1 MSRNVSREKR
11 LELLEKIEK
20 IRTFLSENTSE
31 EQSELLSFLG
41 DVERDVAQRRY
52 GLVFERHQEDAERHF
67 ADVAGVFTEE
77 KDLAVERFGGRDN
90 FLLEG
95 ENLLS
100 LRLLQKTHR
109 GKVKMIYI
117 DPPYNTGNKDFTY
130 SDSLVDAQD
139 GYRHSKWLSFMDVRL
154 RLARSL
160 LKKEGVIFVSIDDN
174 EMAALKLLMDDIF
187 GEDNFVASIV
197 VKSNPRGSQSA
208 KEIAGVHEYILLYAR
223 SVQDAAIIGHPLR
236 EDMLSEYSHSDE
248 KGAYRLL
255 GLRQRGG
262 FWRASERPNLY
273 YPFFVCGEDGSL
285 SLTEDERHSIAVC
298 PYQPSTGEKGTWRW
312 SQEKAERELDALV
325 ARSVR
330 RGGEQVWDVYQKD
343 YVSSGDAQRR
353 TKARSL
359 WDEKEM
365 NYQNAAAELKKLFG
379 KAVFTYAKPT
389 YLVHRCMEMIAFER
403 GDWVLDFF
411 AGSGTTGHAVMMEN
425 ARDGIERR
433 FILCTN
439 NENDI
444 CRSVTYQRLLRAMEQ
459 EGYFASLRY
468 YRTEEVPTAERMY
481 YEYAEELLRHM
492 RELIELENER
502 GTAALVLTEEELDAF
517 IQELT
522 MGKTCRKLY
531 MSCELLPNGWQTAIL
546 EEHGVRR
553 YSVPEHYYRELEEGG
568 TWN

>member
-1 MSRNVSREKR
+1 MSSNLSREKR
-11 LELLEKIEK
+11 QELLEKIGE
-20 IRTFLSENTSE
+20 IRTFLEEHGAE
-31 EQSELLSFLG
+31 EQLLASLG
-41 DVERDVAQRRY
+41 EVAREAAHKGY
-52 GLVFERHQEDAERHF
+52 GLVFEQHREDEEERL
-67 ADVAGVFTEE
+67 AAAAPVFTEQRE
-77 KDLAVERFGGRDN
+77 LAAQRGGGKDN

-95 ENLLS
+95 DNLAS

-109 GKVKMIYI
+109 GRIKMIYI

-139 GYRHSKWLSFMDVRL
+139 GYRHSKWLSFMAARL
-154 RLARSL
+154 RLARTL
-160 LKKEGVIFVSIDDN
+160 LRQDGVIFVSIDDN
-174 EMAALKLLMDDIF
+174 EMASLKLLMDEIF
-187 GEDNFVASIV
+187 GERNFVANIV

-223 SVQDAAIIGHPLR
+223 NIDCAAIIGHPLTG
-236 EDMLSEYSHSDE
+236 EMLSEYSSRDE

-273 YPFFVCGEDGSL
+273 YPFYISPEDASL
-285 SLTEDERHSIAVC
+285 SLTEDERHRVAVY
-298 PYQPSTGEKGTWRW
+298 PYQPSSGEKGTWRW
-312 SQEKAERELDALV
+312 SREKAERELDALV

-330 RGGEQVWDVYQKD
+330 RGGEQAWDIYQKD
-343 YVSSGDAQRR
+343 YVSSGGTERR
-353 TKARSL
+353 TKAKSL

-389 YLVHRCMEMIAFER
+389 YLIHRCMEMIGFES

-439 NENDI
+439 NENNI
-444 CRSVTYQRLLRAMEQ
+444 CRDVTYERLVRAMEQ
-459 EGYFASLRY
+459 EGYFSALRY
-468 YRTEEVPTAERMY
+468 YRVDYVPTADRLY
-481 YEYAEELLRHM
+481 YEYAQQLLEHI
-492 RELIELENER
+492 RELVELEQ
-502 GTAALVLTEEELDAF
+502 GSDAALVLTEEELDSFVAALD
-517 IQELT
+517 Q
-522 MGKTCRKLY
+522 GGGCGRLY
-531 MSCELLPNGWQTAIL
+531 MSEELLPDGRQAVLL
-546 EEHGVRR
+546 ERVQVET
-553 YSVPEHYYRELEEGG
+553 VPGYYYRELEEGVA
-568 TWN
+568 WN